1 MGRPTAGDLLMW
13 AGVAAGAFG
22 ALLLGMGAWVNMP
35 AALVIAIA
43 KALPFVV
50 AAALLALGAVV
61 RRRTVRRQ
69 SAAAPPAELGDGAA
83 PAPARRAAHRERA

>member
-1 MGRPTAGDLLMW
+1 
-13 AGVAAGAFG
+13 
-22 ALLLGMGAWVNMP
+22 MP
-35 AALVIAIA
+35 PALVIAIA

-69 SAAAPPAELGDGAA
+69 SAAAPPAELGAGAA
-83 PAPARRAAHRERA
+83 PAPARRAAPRERA

>member
-1 MGRPTAGDLLMW
+1 MRRPSAGDLLMW
-13 AGVAAGAFG
+13 AGVAVGAGG
-22 ALLLGMGAWVNMP
+22 ALLLGMGAWVSMP
-35 AALVIAIA
+35 PALVVAIA

-69 SAAAPPAELGDGAA
+69 AVGAPPAELGAGAA
-83 PAPARRAAHRERA
+83 PAPADRAARRERA